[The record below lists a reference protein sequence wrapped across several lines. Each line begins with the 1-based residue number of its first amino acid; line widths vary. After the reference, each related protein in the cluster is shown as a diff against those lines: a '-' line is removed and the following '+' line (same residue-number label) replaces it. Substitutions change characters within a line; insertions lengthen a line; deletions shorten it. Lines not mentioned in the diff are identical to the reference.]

1 MFTVFYFCLGF
12 CLTLP
17 EIALRLYGRDELLL
31 QPAQINSF
39 YTLTVLP
46 WGLKPLYGLVSDT
59 FGYKGQRRRPY
70 ILVGCVI
77 GSLGYALLAIL
88 PAKPTVALGCLITSM
103 TGVVAADVASD
114 SLVVETVKRQSADEK
129 GKLQSKTTMAR
140 FAGALVA
147 SALSGVSLSIVQP
160 RVVFACASA
169 PLLLVFIFA
178 YRYKEAPIDDTLYGR
193 IDERFEGTSVEL
205 EEDGTIHVQS
215 RVLRLTAL
223 RIRLRRLVDTF
234 RHPHM
239 TRPLS
244 FLLLLMCMPSC
255 STAMFYY
262 MTEKLHFDPEF
273 LSVLSVLRHACGWCG
288 AALYRLKFRTC
299 NLRTMFVVTT
309 LVIMCF
315 HSLQLVLVTGANEA
329 MGIPAKAFVIGAD
342 SADAV
347 VESLG
352 MLPMLVLAVKLT
364 PAGNEGSVYC
374 SIIAFTNLARMVGGF
389 IGSALTDLLHI
400 TMQDF
405 TNLWILVLITS
416 ACIPLPLLLIK
427 RIPTSV

>member
-17 EIALRLYGRDELLL
+17 DIALRLYGRDELLL

-39 YTLTVLP
+39 YTLTILP
-46 WGLKPLYGLVSDT
+46 WGLKPVYGLISDT
-59 FGYKGQRRRPY
+59 FGFRGQRRRPY
-70 ILVGCVI
+70 ILVGCTI
-77 GSLGYALLAIL
+77 GSLGYGLLALL
-88 PAKPTVALGCLITSM
+88 PATPTVALGCLITAM

-114 SLVVETVKRQSADEK
+114 SLVVETVKRQSATEK

-140 FAGALVA
+140 FAGALIA

-160 RVVFACASA
+160 RIVFACASA
-169 PLLLVFIFA
+169 PLLLVFIVA
-178 YRYKEAPIDDTLYGR
+178 YRFKEAPIDDTLYGR
-193 IDERFEGTSVEL
+193 IDERFEGTDVEF
-205 EEDGTIHVQS
+205 EEDGSIQVQT
-215 RVLRLTAL
+215 RVLRFTAL

-234 RHPHM
+234 KQPDM

-244 FLLLLMCMPSC
+244 FLLLLMCMPNC

-262 MTEKLHFDPEF
+262 MTEKLHFEPEF
-273 LSVLSVLRHACGWCG
+273 LSLLSVLRHGFGWCG

-299 NLRTMFVVTT
+299 NLRTIFIVTT
-309 LVIMCF
+309 LVIMVF
-315 HSLQLVLVTGANEA
+315 HGSQLILVTGANEV
-329 MGIPAKAFVIGAD
+329 MGIPAKAFVIGSD

-352 MLPMLVLAVKLT
+352 LLPMLVLAVKLT
-364 PAGNEGSVYC
+364 PSGNEGSVYC

-389 IGSALTDLLHI
+389 IGSALTDMLGI
-400 TMQDF
+400 SMQNF
-405 TNLWILVLITS
+405 TNLWILVLITTV
-416 ACIPLPLLLIK
+416 CIPLPLVLIK